1 MVKTN
6 IVKTNVMVE
15 VDEKLYQ
22 DVILP
27 YKQKK
32 SFGKLVVQLLYA
44 FYENDAIYSYIN
56 GIMDDIEGEAS
67 EELMKNLQDMVQS
80 LNNIG
85 MMQNEAEA
93 VIENGKDDFENWGN
107 NEKEET
113 TNEPVEKSVTKEEVV
128 EIVNDS
134 LKDIKEMLNTIISK
148 GVSVNGE
155 VSNKGDEDTETKTSS
170 GVRTPGRV
178 VEREGTA
185 EEEEEA
191 KNAMANLLDSLSF

>member
-93 VIENGKDDFENWGN
+93 VIENGKNDFENWGN